1 MIFTGL
7 STTLFAVTLADI
19 IGLKD
24 LTIAF
29 GMTIALHGVA
39 MLLGP
44 ACEGNHYRAMGIL
57 WLCTCLSIPFS
68 ANFCLWLDFSFPPK
82 SPQNLRSH

>member
-1 MIFTGL
+1 L

-29 GMTIALHGVA
+29 GMALALHGVA

-44 ACEGNHYRAMGIL
+44 AFEGNHYRVIEIL
-57 WLCTCLSIPFS
+57 
-68 ANFCLWLDFSFPPK
+68 
-82 SPQNLRSH
+82 